1 MSASIIICTFNEEQ
15 TVEMVVRKCCLYR
28 PDDEVIVVDDGSTD
42 KTPFILQELSLEL
55 DFISLRLRE
64 NRGKSR
70 AMVRGIEVS
79 SNDVILF
86 FDADVSGIRAEHFE
100 LLIEP
105 IVQGYSDMT
114 LGIPT
119 HTFINQRISP
129 FQALTGERAMKKQDI
144 LPILDDIINLGF
156 GIETYINLSFQS
168 RGKNVTRVFLEGLR
182 HLNKFEKT
190 SPISATTG
198 LICEGLQ
205 IAATMLNNR
214 NLVVKRI
221 MKRSKKN
228 SPWMQKIYSSSG
240 EDTCT

>member
-1 MSASIIICTFNEEQ
+1 M
-15 TVEMVVRKCCLYR
+15 RKCCLHR

-55 DFISLRLRE
+55 DFISIRLRE
-64 NRGKSR
+64 NRGKSW
-70 AMVRGIEVS
+70 AMVRGVEVS

-114 LGIPT
+114 LGIPAQT
-119 HTFINQRISP
+119 LIDQRISP

-144 LPILDDIINLGF
+144 LPILDDIIDLRF

-168 RGKNVTRVFLEGLR
+168 RGKNVMRVFLEGLR
-182 HLNKFEKT
+182 HLNKFEKI
-190 SPISATTG
+190 SPISATKE
-198 LICEGLQ
+198 LIYEGQQ
-205 IAATMLNNR
+205 IAATILNNR
-214 NLVVKRI
+214 DLVVKRF
-221 MKRSKKN
+221 MKRSENYPPGMRKSN
-228 SPWMQKIYSSSG
+228 SPSG